1 MIILY
6 IKIFKNYHLKAHNNF
21 SLGVPADVTSMAIK
35 NSLKSIVP
43 DLSASNVRK
52 TFWQNFS
59 ASPEG
64 KNILYIS
71 MKVPGV
77 SFPLGQSCRNPAYHS
92 LIDNNK
98 HRLEIRIKQDILYV
112 ELCFCLQHKSFTVN
126 HIVFIFFNEKM
137 RKSIEIFNVFVCVS
151 VLMVSSSYL
160 VCFFRNLMSS
170 SVSCCLTQ
178 HDPMMDILWLWLT
191 DIGDTTYHISLHL
204 SPHLPSRLQS
214 RYIYRKYLRG
224 RENTFLYRVPF
235 NVN

>member
-1 MIILY
+1 M
-6 IKIFKNYHLKAHNNF
+6 FFFNYLKAHNNF
-21 SLGVPADVTSMAIK
+21 SLGVPAEVTSIAIK

-43 DLSASNVRK
+43 LLSASNVRK

-112 ELCFCLQHKSFTVN
+112 ELGFCLQHKSFTVN
-126 HIVFIFFNEKM
+126 HIVFIFFVCCPFLFGKNEKKY
-137 RKSIEIFNVFVCVS
+137 RNILCLVCVS

-160 VCFFRNLMSS
+160 VCFFKNLMSS

-224 RENTFLYRVPF
+224 RENTFLYRVLF